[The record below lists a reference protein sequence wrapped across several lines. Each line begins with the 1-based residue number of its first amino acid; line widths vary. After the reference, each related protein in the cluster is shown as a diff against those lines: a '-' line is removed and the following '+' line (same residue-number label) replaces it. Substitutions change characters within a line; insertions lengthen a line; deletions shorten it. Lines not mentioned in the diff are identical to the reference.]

1 MAARPSTGDAAARA
15 LCWMVIASGLG
26 LQAVAAEPG
35 EHHRQLEE
43 SLRKSDAARSIQP
56 RYLDLASPP
65 RTAAQAIEILLIQG
79 FRCGVRVADD
89 YLIFNEDLMLIQC
102 TQDESRI
109 DPECPTVILTL
120 NAEWSRVVATRAELL
135 DQLGSTIKS
144 VSADCPVPVV
154 GAAAEFAAQRESA
167 EKSLEQQRNRL
178 ELVGATGKQAFDRLV
193 ANGLDCG
200 IEPLEQSG
208 SGLDATLVCR
218 RLPSRIQGCWDAE
231 VLLRIRWEHP
241 HRTPIE
247 RVRGLELATVQSVMS
262 QCRLPRPE

>member
-1 MAARPSTGDAAARA
+1 MTGPTRA
-15 LCWMVIASGLG
+15 LCWMVIASGLA

-35 EHHRQLEE
+35 ERHRQLEE
-43 SLRKSDAARSIQP
+43 GLRKSEAARSIQP
-56 RYLDLASPP
+56 RYVDLVVPP
-65 RTAAQAIEILLIQG
+65 KTAAQAIESLLIQG
-79 FRCGVRVADD
+79 FRCGVRVSDD
-89 YLIFNEDLMLIQC
+89 YTIFNEDLPMLIQC
-102 TQDESRI
+102 TQDESKI
-109 DPECPTVILTL
+109 DAECPTLILTL
-120 NAEWSRVVATRAELL
+120 DAHWPRVVATRAELL

-144 VSADCPVPVV
+144 VSADCPIPVV
-154 GAAAEFAAQRESA
+154 GAAAEFAVQRESA
-167 EKSLEQQRNRL
+167 EQSLEQHRNRL
-178 ELVGATGKQAFDRLV
+178 ELVGTTAKQAFDRLL

-200 IEPLEQSG
+200 IEPLEQSE
-208 SGLDATLVCR
+208 SGLDATAVCR